1 MQQFQLLIN
10 LFFKVLDK
18 SDPPLRMLLLCWKR
32 YLSTVSSMSHTSWKI
47 KHTTSYVIIKLKNLG
62 QNLTWTQTPVLLNLS
77 SSLRVNLFLVQPQK
91 PQQDLTVSGNLNW
104 TPTDEPLDPTHL
116 LGFSQKVTP
125 RPKLLL
131 GHTVAEWKQ
140 PRLLIC

>member
-1 MQQFQLLIN
+1 MQQFQLLIIYYWKSLKN
-10 LFFKVLDK
+10 RPAALDAFALPK
-18 SDPPLRMLLLCWKR
+18 EVSPC
-32 YLSTVSSMSHTSWKI
+32 TVSSMGHTSWKNQT
-47 KHTTSYVIIKLKNLG
+47 HHSYGIVKLKNLG

-77 SSLRVNLFLVQPQK
+77 SSIRVNLFLVQPQK
-91 PQQDLTVSGNLNW
+91 PQQDLTVSGSLNW